1 MDNRESEEH
10 ANDYKRLLEDYMRE
24 YDTLETFHRKG
35 KDTER
40 MKLYNDLMN
49 RFCDVDNQYYG
60 EYDEKISKIKNR
72 LYRWYMHGKRNVEP
86 INYDI
91 NEIIKKAENRELPSD
106 FKWFCRD
113 YRRIKENLDNGK
125 GFRVPGNC
133 SELSRKILNYH
144 FNEDDRK
151 KYGTLVDFFKNM
163 RDEIDDIKEDYEDEY
178 YRYIEEH
185 YNAEYIERECS
196 LMADV
201 LKRKREIEEQRKEIG
216 KIYELTE
223 LEKLYP
229 RALELERRNG
239 DLIDDF
245 YKYYHHGLIL
255 PGGNLE
261 RWVFENFPGIS
272 EEIENRI
279 NELKN
284 N

>member
-1 MDNRESEEH
+1 
-10 ANDYKRLLEDYMRE
+10 
-24 YDTLETFHRKG
+24 
-35 KDTER
+35 
-40 MKLYNDLMN
+40 
-49 RFCDVDNQYYG
+49 
-60 EYDEKISKIKNR
+60 
-72 LYRWYMHGKRNVEP
+72 MHGKRNVEP

-91 NEIIKKAENRELPSD
+91 NEIIKKSENRELPSK
-106 FKWFCRD
+106 FKCFCRD
-113 YRRIKENLDNGK
+113 YKRIKENLDNGY

-133 SELSRKILNYH
+133 SELSREILNYH

-151 KYGTLVDFFKNM
+151 RYGKLVDFFKNM
-163 RDEIDDIKEDYEDEY
+163 RDEIDDIKEDHEDEY
-178 YRYIEEH
+178 YQYIEEH
-185 YNAEYIERECS
+185 YNAEYIERECQ

-201 LKRKREIEEQRKEIG
+201 LKRKREIEEQRKEIS
-216 KIYELTE
+216 KVYELTE

-229 RALELERRNG
+229 KALELERRNG

-245 YKYYHHGLIL
+245 YKYYHHGATL

-261 RWVFENFPGIS
+261 SWVFENFPGIS